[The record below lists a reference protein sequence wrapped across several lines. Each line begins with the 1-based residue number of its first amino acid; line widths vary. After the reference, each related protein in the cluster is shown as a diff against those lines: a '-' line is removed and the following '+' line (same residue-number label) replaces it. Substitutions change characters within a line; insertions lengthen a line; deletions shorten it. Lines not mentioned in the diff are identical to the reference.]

1 MYIRSEQMDLYSVWW
16 LVGFFVLGTYSG
28 VLIMAL
34 MAMSGKEGK
43 RANADRGMLSGL
55 SRLDGTTLSP

>member
-1 MYIRSEQMDLYSVWW
+1 MELYSVWW
-16 LVGFFVLGTYSG
+16 LVGFFVLGVYSG
-28 VLIMAL
+28 VLVMAL
-34 MAMSGKEGK
+34 MAISGKEGK